1 MIKVENEVELSDINV
16 TPFIDVMLVLLVI
29 FMVVTPLMTSS
40 VKVELPKATNSQQDI
55 ENKPIILY
63 LNQDD
68 EIIISQKV
76 VNLEQI
82 GENLDELSQND
93 KEKTIFLQIDKS
105 TNYERL
111 MQIVQTVKQSGYNK
125 IALSMEIKNE

>member
-40 VKVELPKATNSQQDI
+40 VKVELPKATNSKQDI
-55 ENKPIILY
+55 EDKPIILY

-111 MQIVQTVKQSGYNK
+111 MQIVQSVKQSGYNK

>member
-40 VKVELPKATNSQQDI
+40 VKVELPKATNSQHDI

>member
-40 VKVELPKATNSQQDI
+40 VKVELPKATNSKQDI

-93 KEKTIFLQIDKS
+93 KEKTIFLQMDKS

-111 MQIVQTVKQSGYNK
+111 MQIVQSVKQSGYNK

>member
-93 KEKTIFLQIDKS
+93 KEKTIFLQMDKS

-111 MQIVQTVKQSGYNK
+111 MQIVQSVKQSGYNK
-125 IALSMEIKNE
+125 IALSMELKNE

>member
-1 MIKVENEVELSDINV
+1 MVKIENEVELSDINV

-40 VKVELPKATNSQQDI
+40 VKVELPKATNSKQDI
-55 ENKPIILY
+55 EDKPIILY

-93 KEKTIFLQIDKS
+93 KEKTIFLQMDKS

-111 MQIVQTVKQSGYNK
+111 MQIVQSVKQSGYNK

>member
-40 VKVELPKATNSQQDI
+40 VKVELPKAINSQQDI

-93 KEKTIFLQIDKS
+93 KEKTIFLQMDKS

-111 MQIVQTVKQSGYNK
+111 MQIVQSVKQSGYNK

>member
-55 ENKPIILY
+55 EDKPIILY

-93 KEKTIFLQIDKS
+93 KEKAIFLQIDKS

-111 MQIVQTVKQSGYNK
+111 MQIVQSVKQSGYNK

>member
-40 VKVELPKATNSQQDI
+40 VKVELPKATNSKQDI
-55 ENKPIILY
+55 EDKPIILY

-93 KEKTIFLQIDKS
+93 KEKTIFLQMDKS

-111 MQIVQTVKQSGYNK
+111 MQIVQSVKQSGYNK

>member
-55 ENKPIILY
+55 EDKPIILY

-93 KEKTIFLQIDKS
+93 KEKKIFLQMDKS

-111 MQIVQTVKQSGYNK
+111 MQIVQSVKQSGYNK

>member
-55 ENKPIILY
+55 EDKPIILY

-93 KEKTIFLQIDKS
+93 KEKTIFLQWIKA
-105 TNYERL
+105 
-111 MQIVQTVKQSGYNK
+111 QITKD
-125 IALSMEIKNE
+125 

>member
-93 KEKTIFLQIDKS
+93 KEKTIFLQMDKS

-111 MQIVQTVKQSGYNK
+111 MQIVQSVKQSGYNK

>member
-40 VKVELPKATNSQQDI
+40 VKVELPKATNSKHDI
-55 ENKPIILY
+55 EDKPIILY

-93 KEKTIFLQIDKS
+93 KEKTIFLQMDKS

-111 MQIVQTVKQSGYNK
+111 MQIVQSVKQSGYNK

>member
-40 VKVELPKATNSQQDI
+40 VKVELPKATNSKQDI
-55 ENKPIILY
+55 EDKPIILY
-63 LNQDD
+63 LNHDD
-68 EIIISQKV
+68 EIIMSQKV

-93 KEKTIFLQIDKS
+93 KEKTIFLQMDKS

-111 MQIVQTVKQSGYNK
+111 MQIVQSVKQSGYNK

>member
-55 ENKPIILY
+55 EDKPIILY

-93 KEKTIFLQIDKS
+93 KEKTIFLQMDKS

-111 MQIVQTVKQSGYNK
+111 MQIVQSVKQSGYNK

>member
-93 KEKTIFLQIDKS
+93 KEKTIFLQMDKS

>member
-55 ENKPIILY
+55 EDKPIILY

-93 KEKTIFLQIDKS
+93 KEKTIFLQMDKS

>member
-63 LNQDD
+63 LNQDA

-111 MQIVQTVKQSGYNK
+111 MQIVQSVKQSGYNK

>member
-111 MQIVQTVKQSGYNK
+111 MQIVQSVKQSGYNK

>member
-40 VKVELPKATNSQQDI
+40 VKVKLPKATNSKQDI
-55 ENKPIILY
+55 EDKPIILY

-93 KEKTIFLQIDKS
+93 KEKTIFLQMDKS

-111 MQIVQTVKQSGYNK
+111 MQIVQSVKQSGYNK

>member
-1 MIKVENEVELSDINV
+1 MVKIENEVELSDINV

-40 VKVELPKATNSQQDI
+40 VKVELPKATNSKQDI
-55 ENKPIILY
+55 EDKPIILY

-93 KEKTIFLQIDKS
+93 KEKTIFLQMDKS

-111 MQIVQTVKQSGYNK
+111 MQIVQSVKQSGYNK
-125 IALSMEIKNE
+125 IALSMALKNE

>member
-1 MIKVENEVELSDINV
+1 M
-16 TPFIDVMLVLLVI
+16 P
-29 FMVVTPLMTSS
+29 
-40 VKVELPKATNSQQDI
+40 
-55 ENKPIILY
+55 
-63 LNQDD
+63 
-68 EIIISQKV
+68 V

-111 MQIVQTVKQSGYNK
+111 MQIVQSVKQSGYNK

>member
-40 VKVELPKATNSQQDI
+40 VKVELPKATNSKQDI
-55 ENKPIILY
+55 EDKPIILY

-93 KEKTIFLQIDKS
+93 KEKTIFLQMDKS

-111 MQIVQTVKQSGYNK
+111 MQIVQSVKHSGYNK

>member
-40 VKVELPKATNSQQDI
+40 VKVELPKATNSQHDI

-93 KEKTIFLQIDKS
+93 KEKTIFLQMDKS

-111 MQIVQTVKQSGYNK
+111 MQIVQSVKQSGYNK

>member
-55 ENKPIILY
+55 EDKPIILY

-111 MQIVQTVKQSGYNK
+111 MQIVQSVKQSGYNK

>member
-40 VKVELPKATNSQQDI
+40 VKVELPKATNLQQDI
-55 ENKPIILY
+55 EDNPIILY

-93 KEKTIFLQIDKS
+93 KEKTIFLQMDKS

-111 MQIVQTVKQSGYNK
+111 MQIVQSVKQSGYNK